1 MAGLV
6 IWRGLPRIYLCKNV
20 WYTMCASVFVG
31 VTVVYRSITLM
42 YDNTV
47 VVGSSAGVARTATW
61 KTHRRPKKY
70 HQPTFDSNY
79 R

>member
-31 VTVVYRSITLM
+31 VTVVYRSITF
-42 YDNTV
+42 DTV
-47 VVGSSAGVARTATW
+47 VVGSSVGVARTATW

-70 HQPTFDSNY
+70 EQLTADANGY
-79 R
+79 RS